1 MTKYPT
7 IGEVVSKLITYK
19 DFVQDYRFVA
29 ERKGLDM
36 SSARAIIRQALNA
49 NFDVFRGKKISDEM
63 LNHII
68 RFLNLKLNIPVSIA
82 EEFDVILRQNI
93 PVNPESTN
101 SSSDQGED
109 RNVSIICT
117 QKITRGMDGG
127 ITIKPIDYQAAD
139 LSILKTANYRLPKAE
154 ILPSTS
160 KPPLE
165 VLANTEGVLT
175 LTFHTNDLEQLEIP
189 SEVFRKFKVA
199 IQTTS
204 SKEKEMTSVNTN
216 HLDSSI
222 PVQTI
227 TYVYGVPAE
236 QVSNEQIFERIA
248 SLELQIADLS
258 KIKAKSSQLTKKIQ
272 SLKEHISDLVAIVD
286 ARE

>member
-68 RFLNLKLNIPVSIA
+68 TSLNLKLNIHAGIA
-82 EEFDVILRQNI
+82 EEFDVILRQNTRI
-93 PVNPESTN
+93 NPESTN
-101 SSSDQGED
+101 PSSDPGDD
-109 RNVSIICT
+109 RNVSIICRE
-117 QKITRGMDGG
+117 KITRGMDGG
-127 ITIKPIDYQAAD
+127 ITIKPIDYQAVD

-165 VLANTEGVLT
+165 VPANTEGVLT
-175 LTFHTNDLEQLEIP
+175 LTLHTNDLEQLEIP

-204 SKEKEMTSVNTN
+204 SKEKEMTPVNTN

-272 SLKEHISDLVAIVD
+272 SLKAHISDLVAIVD